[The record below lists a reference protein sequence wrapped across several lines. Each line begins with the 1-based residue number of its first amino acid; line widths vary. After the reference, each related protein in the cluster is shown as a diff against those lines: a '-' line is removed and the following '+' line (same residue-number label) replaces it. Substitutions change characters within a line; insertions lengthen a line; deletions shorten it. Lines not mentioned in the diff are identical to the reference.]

1 LGHDPVVW
9 STFVGNEKAC
19 QLCLE
24 RTIAPGQVPMPG
36 YWELP
41 SFVKVHFPSPLTPQL
56 AHFFHA
62 PVEDEIVE
70 MEDMVVQVVQ
80 VVQE

>member
-1 LGHDPVVW
+1 
-9 STFVGNEKAC
+9 
-19 QLCLE
+19 
-24 RTIAPGQVPMPG
+24 MPG

-41 SFVKVHFPSPLTPQL
+41 SFIKVHFPSPLTPQL

-62 PVEDEIVE
+62 PVEDEIVK

-80 VVQE
+80 E